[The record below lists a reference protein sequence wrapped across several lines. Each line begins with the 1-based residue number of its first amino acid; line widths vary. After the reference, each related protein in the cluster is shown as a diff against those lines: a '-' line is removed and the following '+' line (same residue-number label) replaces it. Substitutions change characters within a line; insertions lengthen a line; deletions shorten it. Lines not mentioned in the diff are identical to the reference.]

1 MSKLLLGLMLIVAP
15 VVAAAGGIPLVDATG
30 AAKGTASL
38 RLTSGLV
45 QIKIKGLAPLPAAV
59 AGSGGTF
66 TATVYKAY
74 LSSSADPGIEVF
86 LTDIYPNGKQRAAR
100 RIALGGDVS
109 HLGFDHI
116 AVTAYSSNAQQ
127 SADVLSASF
136 AP

>member
-1 MSKLLLGLMLIVAP
+1 MSKLFLGLALLVTPAL
-15 VVAAAGGIPLVDATG
+15 ALAGGIPLIDGTG

-38 RLTSGLV
+38 RLTTGLV

-59 AGSGGTF
+59 AGPAGAF
-66 TATVYKAY
+66 TATAYKAY
-74 LSSSADPGIEVF
+74 LTSSADPGVEVF

-127 SADVLSASF
+127 SADVLTASF